1 MRHSVGRI
9 CNFFGYSRQAYYQ
22 YRQRQLQRFIDEQ
35 LIISEIKQIRKRQS
49 RVGGRKLHK
58 MLCAKGLRVGRD
70 KLFKILKN
78 NNLLIRPRKR
88 FIKTTNAF
96 HRFRKYKNLI
106 KDFTVTRADEVF
118 VSDITYIAT
127 QDGYCYL
134 SLVTDVYSRKIVGY
148 DVSASLAIEGAQR
161 ALQMALQHVDEP
173 DRLIHHS
180 DRGIQ
185 YCSNSYVNM
194 LKEKGVSISMTEE
207 NHCYENSLAE
217 RVNGILKDEFMLGER
232 LPSLSVARKVV
243 RESISIYNEERLH
256 MSLDYQTPSERYAA

>member
-1 MRHSVGRI
+1 MKHSVGKI

-22 YRQRQLQRFIDEQ
+22 SRQVQIKEFIDEQ
-35 LIISEIKQIRKRQS
+35 LIISEVKHIRKRQS

-58 MLCAKGLRVGRD
+58 MLSAKGLRVGRD
-70 KLFKILKN
+70 KLFKILKKY
-78 NNLLIRPRKR
+78 NLLVRPRKS
-88 FIKTTNAF
+88 FVKTTNSF

-106 KDFTVTRADEVF
+106 TDLTVTRANEVF

-127 QDGYCYL
+127 QKGYCYL
-134 SLVTDVYSRKIVGY
+134 SLVTDVYSRKIVGF

-161 ALQMALQHVDEP
+161 ALQMALEQVAEP
-173 DRLIHHS
+173 DTLIHHS

-185 YCSNSYVNM
+185 YCSNGYVNM
-194 LKEKGVSISMTEE
+194 LKERGVSISMTEQ

-243 RESISIYNEERLH
+243 RESINIYNEERLH
-256 MSLDYQTPSERYAA
+256 MSLDYQIPSMRYAA

>member
-1 MRHSVGRI
+1 MRHSIGRI

-22 YRQRQLQRFIDEQ
+22 YRRRQLQSFIDEQ

-49 RVGGRKLHK
+49 RVGGRKLHR
-58 MLCAKGLRVGRD
+58 MLHAKGFRVGRD
-70 KLFKILKN
+70 RLFKLLRKH
-78 NNLLIRPRKR
+78 NLLVRPRKS
-88 FIKTTNAF
+88 FIKTTNSF

-106 KDFTVTRADEVF
+106 NDLTVTRADEVF

-127 QDGYCYL
+127 QEGYCYL

-161 ALQMALQHVDEP
+161 ALQMALQHVVEP

-180 DRGIQ
+180 DRGLQ
-185 YCSNSYVNM
+185 YCSNGYVKM
-194 LKEKGVSISMTEE
+194 LKERGVSISMTEK

-232 LPSLSVARKVV
+232 LPSLSVVRKVV
-243 RESISIYNEERLH
+243 RQSIRIYNEERLH
-256 MSLDYQTPSERYAA
+256 MSLDYQTPSMRYAA